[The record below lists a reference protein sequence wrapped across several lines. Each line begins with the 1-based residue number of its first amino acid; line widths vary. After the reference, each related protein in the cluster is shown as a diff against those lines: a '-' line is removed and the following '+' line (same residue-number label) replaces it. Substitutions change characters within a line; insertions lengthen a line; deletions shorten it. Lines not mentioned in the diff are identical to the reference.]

1 MIQKK
6 LLTLERLNGEYLT
19 WSLNFG
25 DGRNDSDLRFSQ
37 YIDLMYEHDIHDYL
51 DDPFYYASAT
61 KAYHTLVESIRLHNI
76 QNTL

>member
-19 WSLNFG
+19 WSLNFD

-37 YIDLMYEHDIHDYL
+37 YIDLMYEHDVHAYL
-51 DDPFYYASAT
+51 DDPFYYESAT
-61 KAYHTLVESIRLHNI
+61 KVYHTLVESIRLHNI